1 MPAVVVFLI
10 DAVLVIIFAAIG
22 RASHNEG
29 LDIAGIAETGW
40 PFLGALGLGWIV
52 AHSWKR
58 GAPRTVVE
66 GLPVWAVTVAAGM
79 LLRRATGEGTAVAF
93 IIVAT
98 VTLAFLLLGWRFIA
112 RLIINKRT
120 SSRASA
126 A

>member
-1 MPAVVVFLI
+1 M
-10 DAVLVIIFAAIG
+10 
-22 RASHNEG
+22 
-29 LDIAGIAETGW
+29 
-40 PFLGALGLGWIV
+40 
-52 AHSWKR
+52 
-58 GAPRTVVE
+58 
-66 GLPVWAVTVAAGM
+66 WAVTVAAGM